1 MYGPDLLIAPVLQ
14 SNVTKQRVYLPKGE
28 WVFMWNNATI
38 VAGGQYTTVPSPI
51 GRPPVFYKK
60 SSPFALTFDTIGMT
74 PLLL

>member
-38 VAGGQYTTVPSPI
+38 VAGGQYGFKYTCMLASGWLP
-51 GRPPVFYKK
+51 K
-60 SSPFALTFDTIGMT
+60 
-74 PLLL
+74 